1 LAAIIREGGNH
12 HKKRANE
19 IALRH
24 AETRLKYSTKYFK
37 KKKKSQFVTSNF
49 YLNLRCKREKM
60 KKKSRTNKTKIKFGI
75 VDPTRNSNFSS
86 SSLSRR
92 NLSN

>member
-37 KKKKSQFVTSNF
+37 KKIAICN
-49 YLNLRCKREKM
+49 
-60 KKKSRTNKTKIKFGI
+60 IKF
-75 VDPTRNSNFSS
+75 
-86 SSLSRR
+86 LSKFAVQT
-92 NLSN
+92 

>member
-24 AETRLKYSTKYFK
+24 AETRLKYSTKYL

-60 KKKSRTNKTKIKFGI
+60 KTKKVVQIKQK
-75 VDPTRNSNFSS
+75 
-86 SSLSRR
+86 
-92 NLSN
+92 